1 VLNRYT
7 ATSKQTMLELSFTI
21 VDDVIQPADIIQ
33 ISFDSSNLMTTMFAT
48 DVEGVPDALG

>member
-1 VLNRYT
+1 
-7 ATSKQTMLELSFTI
+7 MLELSFTI